1 MTVNNKQLI
10 DLLTQKTGLEPG
22 EAEQQ
27 VHQLVKYV
35 GNQVDEEGSC
45 TIDGLGTFGLQDG
58 ELHFEADDLLTL
70 EINHKYAGMKPI
82 ELIGAYKDIG
92 ETPVPVTETGSDLP
106 EPETKVEDQKEPEI
120 TEAELEKEET
130 PVTEEQEEL
139 DIPDEIS
146 ADTTPESEEISAPEE
161 NEIEFESEPEEPVKE
176 PVLKKEPAGKAEKT
190 ITPASKPEDD
200 KWKPRSKPKTMRSR
214 KSKSS
219 DAFGKWLVAAVIVIA
234 IGIAGWLVYDMG
246 LNGGAEDT
254 GTATNTITE
263 NSSGQGMGAETDSD
277 ESSSDEDVAAADL
290 SGGPD
295 TGQEQEGAEEESL
308 QDTSEPDA
316 GNSTSNVTDIAEES
330 RQSAYGLRGGAT
342 PDVKD
347 GYTIVVH
354 SLRDEAK
361 VRRVNS
367 ELQQQGYRTVI
378 FSANVMDTTFWRLG
392 LGQFKT
398 IEDALEA
405 AATLPDTY
413 KQNHFVRRIQ

>member
-10 DLLTQKTGLEPG
+10 DLLTQKTGLEPV

-27 VHQLVKYV
+27 VYQLVKYV
-35 GNQVDEEGSC
+35 GNQLEAEGTC
-45 TIDGLGTFGLQDG
+45 TIDGLGTFGLQGG

-92 ETPVPVTETGSDLP
+92 ETPVPVTEAETPLP
-106 EPETKVEDQKEPEI
+106 EPETKAEDQKEPEI
-120 TEAELEKEET
+120 TEAQVEVEKEEV
-130 PVTEEQEEL
+130 PAAEEQEEPE
-139 DIPDEIS
+139 IPDEIL
-146 ADTTPESEEISAPEE
+146 ADATPEPEELLAPEE
-161 NEIEFESEPEEPVKE
+161 NEVEPESEAEEPVKE
-176 PVLKKEPAGKAEKT
+176 PVLRKEPAGKSEEPT
-190 ITPASKPEDD
+190 SPATKAEDD
-200 KWKPRSKPKTMRSR
+200 KWKPKSKPRTMRSR

-234 IGIAGWLVYDMG
+234 VGIAGWLVYDMG
-246 LNGGAEDT
+246 LNGGAEDN
-254 GTATNTITE
+254 GPNVTE
-263 NSSGQGMGAETDSD
+263 NSSADGLGAETES
-277 ESSSDEDVAAADL
+277 ESSPDEDVAAADL
-290 SGGPD
+290 SGGTD
-295 TGQEQEGAEEESL
+295 SGQEPAGADEESL
-308 QDTSEPDA
+308 QDSSEPNA
-316 GNSTSNVTDIAEES
+316 GNSTSNIADIAEES

-361 VRRVNS
+361 VRRVNN

-405 AATLPDTY
+405 AATLPDIY